1 MLKFTVDEQ
10 KCTKCGYCVNDCPA
24 GIIDMNTAYPALA
37 TEQEAACFKCQHC
50 LAVCPTGAISILGKN
65 PENSQQLKGNLPD
78 PDRLE
83 TLIKGRRSVRR
94 YRDENLAPELIQRL
108 LDVAWHAPT
117 GHNARR
123 VMFTVI
129 DDKEVM
135 ARFREEAMQGLMR
148 VVRENRLPAGMGFVA
163 ELVSL
168 WEEHRVDTVF
178 RGAPHLIVASAPKA
192 GATPEADC
200 LIALSYFELFAQSLG
215 VGTVWDGIAK
225 LTFNDL
231 VPELSKTLGI
241 PDNHLIGYA
250 MAFGKP
256 AVKYHRTVEQDKASI
271 VNVNI

>member
-1 MLKFTVDEQ
+1 MLKFTIDKQE
-10 KCTKCGYCVNDCPA
+10 CTKCGFCVNDCPA
-24 GIIDMNTAYPALA
+24 GIINMNTVYPAIA

-50 LAVCPTGAISILGKN
+50 LAVCPTGAISILGNN
-65 PENSQQLKGNLPD
+65 PENSQPLKGNLPD

-83 TLIKGRRSVRR
+83 TLIKGRRSVRQ

-123 VMFTVI
+123 VRFTVI

-135 ARFREEAMQGLMR
+135 AKFREGAMQGLMR
-148 VVRENRLPAGMGFVA
+148 VVRENRLPAGMNFVA
-163 ELVSL
+163 ELVRL

-178 RGAPHLIVASAPKA
+178 RGAPHLIVASAPKF
-192 GATPEADC
+192 GATSEADC

-225 LTFNDL
+225 LTFNEL
-231 VPELSKTLGI
+231 VPELRKTLGI
-241 PDNHLIGYA
+241 PDRHLIGYA
-250 MAFGKP
+250 VAFGKP
-256 AVKYHRTVEQDKASI
+256 AVNYHRTVVQDRTSI
-271 VNVNI
+271 AYVVI